1 MMKQQFKDLF
11 NQLPPFVLL
20 GISIVLGIGIFLI
33 FSYVLVWGLV
43 IGGLLWGLSFLFQYI
58 RDLSA
63 PPSKKKPKKNTKKGR
78 IIEHDN
84 KK

>member
-1 MMKQQFKDLF
+1 MMKRQFKDLF

-20 GISIVLGIGIFLI
+20 GISIVLAIGIFLI

-43 IGGLLWGLSFLFQYI
+43 IGGVLWGMSLLIQYI
-58 RDLSA
+58 RELSD
-63 PPSKKKPKKNTKKGR
+63 PPSKKKRKKNTKKGR